1 LEVVV
6 KKITKKARIEKA
18 REIIDR
24 NEMDVPFPDGDV
36 MEFAAVCQ
44 QPITAAIRRMN
55 PMFPND
61 YRHLHTEID
70 GVWAARSWRK
80 LISPISEEQ
89 QAKIIMRHCIWRD
102 MRDYRDSASPQEC
115 ASCGAKDDITVD
127 HVAPPFDTI
136 ASEFMALHG
145 VPKIEI
151 PDDNFRVLDRFEDPE
166 LEGLWVHFHAER
178 AVYQL
183 LCRSCNASKGKRS

>member
-1 LEVVV
+1 M

-24 NEMDVPFPDGDV
+24 NELNVPFPDGDV
-36 MEFAAVCQ
+36 QEFAAVCQ

-55 PMFPND
+55 PLFPND

-80 LISPISEEQ
+80 LISPITPLQ
-89 QAKIIMRHCIWRD
+89 QAKIIMRHSIWQD
-102 MRDYRDSASPQEC
+102 MRDFSSCATPQEC
-115 ASCGAKDDITVD
+115 ASCGAVDDITVD
-127 HVAPPFDTI
+127 HVWPPFDHI
-136 ASEFMALHG
+136 AMEFIEAHG
-145 VPKIEI
+145 VPEIEI
-151 PDDNFRVLDRFEDPE
+151 PDDNFRVLDRFADAE
-166 LEGLWVHFHAER
+166 LEGKWVHFHAER

-183 LCRSCNASKGKRS
+183 LCRSCNASKGKR